1 MFEAISLKFDEVHKK
16 SLKYFFFQKNQA
28 ELVLEITG
36 FQLEYKEELEDWKDA
51 TRKNVVKSKLR
62 DQSNIKTISNASK
75 YLQKIF
81 LFVMII

>member
-1 MFEAISLKFDEVHKK
+1 MFISLKFNEIHKQ

-51 TRKNVVKSKLR
+51 TRKNVVKSKFK
-62 DQSNIKTISNASK
+62 DQSYIKIISNAS
-75 YLQKIF
+75 YFQNIF
-81 LFVMII
+81 LFVKII